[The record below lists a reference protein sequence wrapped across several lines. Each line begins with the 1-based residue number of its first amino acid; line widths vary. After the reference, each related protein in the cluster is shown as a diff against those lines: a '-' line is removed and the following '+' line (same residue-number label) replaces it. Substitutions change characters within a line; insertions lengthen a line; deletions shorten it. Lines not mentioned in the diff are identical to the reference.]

1 MTFDFALSRPRVAAK
16 TPPMG
21 AVGVC
26 QSVDWWE
33 FHSVRTQYVKKLVGQ
48 SGLLK
53 ALHWMNCYLSPA
65 FSPNPLKPLDPL
77 QKQS

>member
-1 MTFDFALSRPRVAAK
+1 MTFDFALSRSRVAAK

-26 QSVDWWE
+26 QSVDWLG
-33 FHSVRTQYVKKLVGQ
+33 FLYARTQYVKKLVGQ

-53 ALHWMNCYLSPA
+53 ALYWMNCYLSPA
-65 FSPNPLKPLDPL
+65 FSLNPLKPLDP
-77 QKQS
+77 

>member
-1 MTFDFALSRPRVAAK
+1 MPSYPLMTFDFALSRPRVAAK

-26 QSVDWWE
+26 QSVIS
-33 FHSVRTQYVKKLVGQ
+33 FHSFTVCKKLVRQ

-53 ALHWMNCYLSPA
+53 ALHWMNCYLSSA
-65 FSPNPLKPLDPL
+65 F
-77 QKQS
+77 